1 MKNIIDSHLHIT
13 KWAEDEFIGVFDDF
27 CEKNALRSINICSIP
42 MVVSNV
48 CNNIM
53 LGFYKIARPNTYLHG
68 GIDFLSVPID
78 NMPKGMDSVTQY
90 HELMDMGFDGIKM
103 LEGKPTEHKR
113 VGKTLN
119 HPSMNALYA
128 EMEKDGTHLL
138 MHTND
143 PDEFWD
149 EERAPQWAKD
159 SGWTYLDGTFSSY
172 EQIQEQT
179 IKILENF
186 PNLHLTLA
194 HFFFCGKT
202 PELLVELFEKYPNL
216 CVDLTPG
223 GEMYVEFAKNFEYY
237 REFFEKYSDRLIFG
251 TDRSATGDKKF
262 ADWNFDVVTTF
273 IGTNKTKKGYGE
285 TPLPG
290 LDLTSDKVD
299 NIMVG
304 NFVRRVGEA
313 PKPFDKEKFKAYI
326 EKYSFA
332 LTEYDLERIK
342 PLYERYLG
350 D

>member
-1 MKNIIDSHLHIT
+1 MRTIIDSHMHIDEWGN
-13 KWAEDEFIGVFDDF
+13 KEFINYFEEYRKREG
-27 CEKNALRSINICSIP
+27 LRAINVCSIP
-42 MVVSNV
+42 LAQSNI

-53 LGFYKIARPNTYLHG
+53 VGFYKLAHPNTYAHG
-68 GIDFLSVPID
+68 GIEYIKIPID
-78 NMPKGMDSVTQY
+78 NMPKGMDAVTQY

-138 MHTND
+138 MHIND

-159 SGWTYLDGTFSSY
+159 NGWAYLDGTFASY
-172 EQIQEQT
+172 EEIQRQA
-179 IKILENF
+179 IKILEEHPSIKITF
-186 PNLHLTLA
+186 A

-223 GEMYVEFAKNFEYY
+223 GEMYVAFANNFEYFK
-237 REFFEKYSDRLIFG
+237 EFFKKYSKRLIFG
-251 TDRSATGDKKF
+251 TDRCFPEEPDY
-262 ADWNFDVVTTF
+262 ADWCFDVVTTF
-273 IGTNKTKKGYGE
+273 LDKDETKKGYGE
-285 TPLPG
+285 KPLPP
-290 LDLTSDKVD
+290 LNLSQDKKD
-299 NIMVG
+299 DIFFG

-332 LTEYDLERIK
+332 LSDEDLEKIK
-342 PLYERYLG
+342 PLYDKYLK
-350 D
+350 